1 MWISQTAKQAG
12 VNAQTLRY
20 YERRGLLPKPPRRGS
35 GYREYPADAVRVV
48 RFIKRA
54 QELGFSLDEV
64 EELVRLRGVRRGD
77 RQKVR
82 AIAER
87 KIADIDQKIAHLQSM
102 RGALERLVVSCH
114 HGTAA
119 DCPIIE
125 ALNDAPDG
133 GK

>member
-64 EELVRLRGVRRGD
+64 EELVRLRGVRRGE

-102 RGALERLVVSCH
+102 REALERLVASCH
-114 HGTAA
+114 HGGAA

-125 ALNDAPDG
+125 ALNDPAEART
-133 GK
+133 

>member
-12 VNAQTLRY
+12 VNTQTLRY

-64 EELVRLRGVRRGD
+64 EELVRLRGIKRGE

-87 KIADIDQKIAHLQSM
+87 KIGDIDQKIAHLQAM
-102 RGALERLVVSCH
+102 REALERLVVSCH
-114 HGTAA
+114 DGAAA

-125 ALNDAPDG
+125 ALNDAPEG
-133 GK
+133 RE